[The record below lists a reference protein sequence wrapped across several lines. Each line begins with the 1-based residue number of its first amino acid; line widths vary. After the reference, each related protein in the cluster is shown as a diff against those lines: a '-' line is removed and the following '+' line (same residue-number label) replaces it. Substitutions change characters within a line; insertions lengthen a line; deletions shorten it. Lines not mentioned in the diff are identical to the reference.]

1 MSNWCQH
8 NNVLCVYRYM
18 CVSVKIAVICLQA
31 RNSPCF
37 GVQFIP
43 IRLPDTLPIFEL
55 LVSTTD
61 EVPQLCI
68 GATESTAANPNS
80 PQLEFELIQLN
91 DVLWLP
97 PGMPPGLSFGLFKFD
112 LQLNLNF
119 FFSRRW
125 HKEGSV
131 CYPNR
136 QRYHC
141 YCPRQ

>member
-1 MSNWCQH
+1 MSNWCH
-8 NNVLCVYRYM
+8 RNNILCIYRYM
-18 CVSVKIAVICLQA
+18 CVSVKNTVICLQTQ
-31 RNSPCF
+31 NPPCF

-80 PQLEFELIQLN
+80 PQLEFDLIQLN

-112 LQLNLNF
+112 LQLNF
-119 FFSRRW
+119 
-125 HKEGSV
+125 
-131 CYPNR
+131 
-136 QRYHC
+136 
-141 YCPRQ
+141 